1 MVKNR
6 FLSLRKLSVV
16 LLFALST
23 TMDAQEELEIIIDES
38 QVGAEPVAIV
48 PFGWL
53 GAPAPTDIADVI
65 ASDLARTGEF
75 KPVARED
82 LPSRPTDTN
91 DIVFRDWHLLGTS
104 SLVIGNVAP
113 SAGGR
118 YIVQYRLFDV
128 GMAKQVLGFQ
138 FEVTGD
144 KLRAIAHQI
153 SDQIYEHLTGK
164 KGAFNTR
171 IAYITETLGADN
183 SARYALNIADSD
195 GFNPKEA
202 LSSSQP
208 ILSPAWSPD
217 GTQLAYVSYENKQ
230 AQIIVQNIGTGKRR
244 LVASFAG
251 LNGAPA
257 WSPDGRQLAMT
268 LSKDGNPEIY
278 VLDLATN
285 LFRRV
290 TRNVAIDTEPS
301 WSPDGKQIVFTS
313 DRSGRPQIY
322 QIPAIG
328 GKATRLTF
336 DGKYNARASYSPDG
350 TKLVMVHSATRGFQ
364 IALLDLAD
372 KSLITLTEPGLDESP
387 SFAPNGSMILYAT
400 SGSRG
405 AALAAVSVDGR
416 TKQRLQ
422 VTKGG
427 VREPA
432 WSPLREN

>member
-1 MVKNR
+1 M
-6 FLSLRKLSVV
+6 
-16 LLFALST
+16 
-23 TMDAQEELEIIIDES
+23 
-38 QVGAEPVAIV
+38 
-48 PFGWL
+48 
-53 GAPAPTDIADVI
+53 
-65 ASDLARTGEF
+65 
-75 KPVARED
+75 
-82 LPSRPTDTN
+82 
-91 DIVFRDWHLLGTS
+91 LGTS
-104 SLVIGNVAP
+104 SLVIGNVVP
-113 SAGGR
+113 SASGQ

-128 GMAKQVLGFQ
+128 GVAKQVLGFQ
-138 FEVTGD
+138 FEVAAN
-144 KLRAIAHQI
+144 KLRGIAHEI

-164 KGAFNTR
+164 QGVFNTR
-171 IAYITETLGADN
+171 IANITETLGANDIP
-183 SARYALNIADSD
+183 RYALNIADSD
-195 GFNPKEA
+195 GFNPQEA

-244 LVASFAG
+244 LVASFPG

-257 WSPDGRQLAMT
+257 WSPDGKQLAMT

-278 VLDLATN
+278 ALDIGTN
-285 LFRRV
+285 LFRRI
-290 TRNVAIDTEPS
+290 TRNVGIDTEPS
-301 WSPDGKQIVFTS
+301 WSPDGQKMVFTS

-322 QIPAIG
+322 QIPSVG
-328 GKATRLTF
+328 GRATRLTF
-336 DGKYNARASYSPDG
+336 EGKYNARASYSPDG
-350 TKLVMVHSATRGFQ
+350 TKIVMVHSATRGFQ
-364 IALLDLAD
+364 IALLDLSD
-372 KSLITLTEPGLDESP
+372 HSLIILTEAGLDESP

-432 WSPLREN
+432 WSPFRKN